1 MIGAGNET
9 EFDLRFRLFD
19 VPVRVHPLFWLSS
32 AMVTW
37 RGDNIALTLIGIVW
51 VFVSVLVHELGHAL
65 MARRYGF
72 PSEIVLVFLFGLATS
87 TRMTPGRNLRISA
100 AGPLAGLALAAI
112 VYIVLLI
119 TVQDP
124 LDFLRDYDSPKVFA
138 VHMMLFFGVFG
149 NLVNFVPCLPLDG
162 GNITE
167 NLFEL
172 YEPRRRNIKEIV
184 LQISVVSSALLAVR
198 GAWCL
203 NSALQ
208 VPFIPYG
215 LFTWLPEPHSTIL
228 KNLQPDP
235 KGMMIL
241 FGILCAFGINN
252 LNKLKQW
259 RM

>member
-1 MIGAGNET
+1 MIGTGNET

-37 RGDNIALTLIGIVW
+37 RGENIALTLIGIVC

-65 MARRYGF
+65 TARRFGF

-87 TRMTPGRNLRISA
+87 TRMSPGRNLRISA
-100 AGPLAGLALAAI
+100 AGPLAGLALAVI
-112 VYIVLLI
+112 VYVVLLI

-124 LDFLRDYDSPKVFA
+124 VDFLRDYDSPKVFA

-149 NLVNFVPCLPLDG
+149 NVVNFVPCLPLDG

-167 NLFEL
+167 NLLEL
-172 YEPRRRNIKEIV
+172 YGPRRRNIREIV

-203 NSALQ
+203 NSDLH
-208 VPFIPYG
+208 VPYIPYG
-215 LFTWLPEPHSTIL
+215 LFTWLPEPHNTIL
-228 KNLQPDP
+228 SNLQPDP

-241 FGILCAFGINN
+241 FGILCAFAINN

>member
-1 MIGAGNET
+1 MPKKNCVRRCGFDFVAQHCILCDTQRPQSSDFGDFQDSVSEIWLPKELFMIGAGNET

-37 RGDNIALTLIGIVW
+37 RGDNIALTLIGIVC

-162 GNITE
+162 GNITV

-172 YEPRRRNIKEIV
+172 YGPRRRNIKEIV

-208 VPFIPYG
+208 V
-215 LFTWLPEPHSTIL
+215 
-228 KNLQPDP
+228 
-235 KGMMIL
+235 
-241 FGILCAFGINN
+241 
-252 LNKLKQW
+252 
-259 RM
+259 

>member
-1 MIGAGNET
+1 MIGTGNET

-37 RGDNIALTLIGIVW
+37 RGENFALTLIGIVC

-87 TRMTPGRNLRISA
+87 TRMSPGRNLRISA

-119 TVQDP
+119 TAQDP
-124 LDFLRDYDSPKVFA
+124 VDFLRDYDSPKVFA

-167 NLFEL
+167 NLLEL
-172 YEPRRRNIKEIV
+172 YGPRRRNIKEIV

-203 NSALQ
+203 NSDLH
-208 VPFIPYG
+208 VPFIPYSCYA
-215 LFTWLPEPHSTIL
+215 WLPEPHSIIL
-228 KNLQPDP
+228 SNLQPDP

-241 FGILCAFGINN
+241 FGILCAFGINH

>member
-1 MIGAGNET
+1 MIGTGNET

-37 RGDNIALTLIGIVW
+37 RGENIALTLIGIVC

-87 TRMTPGRNLRISA
+87 TRMSPGRNLRISA
-100 AGPLAGLALAAI
+100 AGPLAGLALAAT

-119 TVQDP
+119 TAQDP
-124 LDFLRDYDSPKVFA
+124 VDFLRDYDSPKVFA

-167 NLFEL
+167 NLLEL
-172 YEPRRRNIKEIV
+172 YGPRRRNIKEIV

-203 NSALQ
+203 NSDLH
-208 VPFIPYG
+208 VPFIPYSW
-215 LFTWLPEPHSTIL
+215 FAWLPEPHSTIL
-228 KNLQPDP
+228 SMLQPDP

>member
-1 MIGAGNET
+1 MMGHGNET

-37 RGDNIALTLIGIVW
+37 RGENIALTLIGIVC

-65 MARRYGF
+65 VARRYGF

-87 TRMTPGRNLRISA
+87 TRMSPGRNLRISA

-112 VYIVLLI
+112 VYFLFLI
-119 TVQDP
+119 TAQDP
-124 LDFLRDYDSPKVFA
+124 LDFLRDYNSPRVFA

-149 NLVNFVPCLPLDG
+149 NVLNFVPCLPLDG

-167 NLFEL
+167 NVLEL
-172 YEPRRRNIKEIV
+172 YGPRRRNIREMV

-203 NSALQ
+203 NSDLDP
-208 VPFIPYG
+208 PFIPLR
-215 LFTWLPEPHSTIL
+215 LFGWLPEPHGTIL
-228 KNLQPDP
+228 SMLQPDP

-241 FGILCAFGINN
+241 FGILCAFSINN

-259 RM
+259 

>member
-37 RGDNIALTLIGIVW
+37 RGENIALTLIGIVC

-65 MARRYGF
+65 VARRYGF

-87 TRMTPGRNLRISA
+87 TRMSPGRNLRIAA

-112 VYIVLLI
+112 VYFVLLI

-124 LDFLRDYDSPKVFA
+124 LDFLKDYDSPKVFA

-162 GNITE
+162 GHITE
-167 NLFEL
+167 NLLEM
-172 YEPRRRNIKEIV
+172 YGPRRRTIKEIV

-203 NSALQ
+203 KSDLH
-208 VPFIPYG
+208 VPYIPYS
-215 LFTWLPEPHSTIL
+215 LFAWLPEPHSTIL
-228 KNLQPDP
+228 SNLQPDP

-241 FGILCAFGINN
+241 FGILCAFSINN